1 LSKSRSYAL
10 IIGNAYSREYCK
22 QDSKAAGHASGELQT
37 LIRLNGLMEGLYPK
51 LLLMIQRVYGRAL
64 PSLELTITAVAKG
77 NYVDMY
83 AH

>member
-1 LSKSRSYAL
+1 MA
-10 IIGNAYSREYCK
+10 
-22 QDSKAAGHASGELQT
+22 
-37 LIRLNGLMEGLYPK
+37 GLYPK